1 MLLAQNVKANCCWAL
16 LIFSL
21 GMIAFDVFM
30 LCNKVDR

>member
-1 MLLAQNVKANCCWAL
+1 MLLAQNVKANCWAL